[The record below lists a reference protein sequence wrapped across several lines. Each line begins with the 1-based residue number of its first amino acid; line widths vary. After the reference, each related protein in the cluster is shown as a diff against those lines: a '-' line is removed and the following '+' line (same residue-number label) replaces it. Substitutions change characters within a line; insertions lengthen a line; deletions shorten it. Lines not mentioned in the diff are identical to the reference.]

1 MVGKTEEALS
11 RIVAQI
17 GEIHSIV
24 HDIAN
29 PAQEQASG
37 LEEVNTAVTPID
49 QFTQQNAAMVEESTA
64 ASHGLAQEA
73 QSLAELLAQFKLGGT
88 ISQATSRPAP
98 VAAGDARATQDKVAK
113 AIKSFPTR
121 GNAAVKADDWEE
133 F

>member
-11 RIVAQI
+11 RIIAQI

-37 LEEVNTAVTPID
+37 LEEVNRAVTPMD

-64 ASHGLAQEA
+64 AARNLAGEMQ
-73 QSLAELLAQFKLGGT
+73 QLTTLVAQFDVDGG
-88 ISQATSRPAP
+88 
-98 VAAGDARATQDKVAK
+98 
-113 AIKSFPTR
+113 
-121 GNAAVKADDWEE
+121 ADDVLPFWGARTGKSCIVNRHQS
-133 F
+133 